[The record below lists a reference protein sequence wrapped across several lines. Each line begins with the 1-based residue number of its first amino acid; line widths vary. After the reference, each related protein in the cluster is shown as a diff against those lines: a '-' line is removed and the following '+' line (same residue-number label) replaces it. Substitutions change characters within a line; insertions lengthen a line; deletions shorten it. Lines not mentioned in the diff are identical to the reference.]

1 MQLLTPPFHQL
12 IAQRMLLIKNILIN
26 WKICSIQQQIK
37 RRQLQRQEVREL
49 RAKIAQLNRKKGPK
63 LTTV

>member
-12 IAQRMLLIKNILIN
+12 IAQRMLFIKNILIN

-63 LTTV
+63 LTTA

>member
-1 MQLLTPPFHQL
+1 
-12 IAQRMLLIKNILIN
+12 MLHIKNILIN

-63 LTTV
+63 FTSI